1 MVANALRRIPDTRR
15 LMTARAETERLIS
28 QLHLS
33 ARDVVATVNT
43 TRVVLDDARRAV
55 DAATTLIRSLAPL
68 TGRQAG

>member
-1 MVANALRRIPDTRR
+1 MVANALRLIPDTRR